1 MSAVLTPT
9 KMTPQEYLAWEE
21 TQQEKHEYIGGE
33 IFAMTGA
40 RRVHN
45 LIVGNA
51 FVQLRQSLRG
61 TPCGVYVA
69 DLKLQI
75 DAADAFVY
83 PDLMVSCDPRDA
95 GPEAELCIRHP
106 WFVLEVLS
114 DSTAAYDRGK
124 KFEFYR
130 QIESLTHYLLV
141 EQTRPHAELFCR
153 NAQGLWVLHPL
164 GPGDSI
170 HIQEPHGFHWPVAAL
185 FEGVPFEPAAGA
197 VIVGR

>member
-1 MSAVLTPT
+1 
-9 KMTPQEYLAWEE
+9 MTPQEYLAWEE

-61 TPCGVYVA
+61 SPCGVYVA
-69 DLKLQI
+69 DLKLRI

-95 GPEAELCIRHP
+95 GPEADLCIRHP

-170 HIQEPHGFHWPVAAL
+170 RIQEPHAFDWPVAAL
-185 FEGVPFEPAAGA
+185 FEGVPFDPPAGA
-197 VIVGR
+197 SLVTR

>member
-1 MSAVLTPT
+1 
-9 KMTPQEYLAWEE
+9 
-21 TQQEKHEYIGGE
+21 
-33 IFAMTGA
+33 
-40 RRVHN
+40 
-45 LIVGNA
+45 
-51 FVQLRQSLRG
+51 
-61 TPCGVYVA
+61 
-69 DLKLQI
+69 
-75 DAADAFVY
+75 
-83 PDLMVSCDPRDA
+83 MVSCDPRDA
-95 GPEAELCIRHP
+95 GPEADLCIRHP

-170 HIQEPHGFHWPVAAL
+170 RIQEPHAFDWPVAAL
-185 FEGVPFEPAAGA
+185 FEGVPFDPPAGA
-197 VIVGR
+197 SVRQA